1 LKEKNLDLMVV
12 NDITKPGAGFG
23 QDTNQVK
30 ILFRSGEVKD
40 LPLMSKEEV
49 SESILDEVE
58 KLLKQKSRRE
68 AGAHKFQ

>member
-1 LKEKNLDLMVV
+1 LKEKNLDLIVV

-40 LPLMSKEEV
+40 LPVMSKEEV
-49 SESILDEVE
+49 SESILDEVG
-58 KLLKQKSRRE
+58 KLLKQKKRSR
-68 AGAHKFQ
+68 KK